1 MGRALCGVV
10 AAWMA
15 TWGAQGWCNS
25 VVSDGW
31 KRLLTGE
38 LDAGIMAWRGV
49 PTWGLGVRSCRY
61 GGAP

>member
-1 MGRALCGVV
+1 MSRALCGVT
-10 AAWMA
+10 APWMA

-31 KRLLTGE
+31 RKLLAGE
-38 LDAGIMAWRGV
+38 PNAGIMVWTSVR
-49 PTWGLGVRSCRY
+49 TWGLGVGGCRY